1 MMTEEQRADLGQRY
15 LLALMTRDA
24 MVWHEHAKTFE
35 RGGHEDA
42 LSSKEAQTMAPHA
55 QPEKPPDGKSGRH
68 FMSEARNVAKAAFQT
83 KYIREHPCKR
93 CGGNIFYTSTG
104 GCTACVRNFRKSR
117 ERPNEKEQRP
127 CT

>member
-1 MMTEEQRADLGQRY
+1 MMTPDEYEQLAAKFLRKLAAADMEAWRAHWR
-15 LLALMTRDA
+15 AA
-24 MVWHEHAKTFE
+24 E
-35 RGGHEDA
+35 RHHDDHA
-42 LSSKEAQTMAPHA
+42 LSSKQAETIETGNA
-55 QPEKPPDGKSGRH
+55 RH
-68 FMSEARNVAKAAFQT
+68 PRFISEARDAAKAAFAT
-83 KYIREHPCKR
+83 KYVREHPCKR